1 VEVLSIRP
9 EAGSTAALATIRRH
23 ERSLRMGEHV
33 ADIEPLVKAIRDG
46 EFDERTTDGT
56 GRAGRETTG
65 GEVDVDG
72 A

>member
-1 VEVLSIRP
+1 
-9 EAGSTAALATIRRH
+9 
-23 ERSLRMGEHV
+23 MGEHV

-56 GRAGRETTG
+56 GRAARETKG